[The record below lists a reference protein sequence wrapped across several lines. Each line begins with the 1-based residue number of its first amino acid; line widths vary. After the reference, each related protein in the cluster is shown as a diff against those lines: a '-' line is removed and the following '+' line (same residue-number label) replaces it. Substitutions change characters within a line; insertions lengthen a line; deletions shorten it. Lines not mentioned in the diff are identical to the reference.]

1 MDTKLPDK
9 QYMKIGEVSRLTALN
24 SSVLRFWET
33 EFSQLR
39 PQKSRSGQRLY
50 TRENLELILSIRQL
64 LYQEKLTIAGAKS
77 RIAHSVV
84 PDESC
89 VADLTDAAEKNN
101 LLQEVRKDLSDLRD
115 LLTK

>member
-9 QYMKIGEVSRLTALN
+9 QYMKIGEVSRLTSLN

-39 PQKSRSGQRLY
+39 PLKSRSGQRLY

-77 RIAHSVV
+77 RIAKLAAAT
-84 PDESC
+84 ELC
-89 VADLTDAAEKNN
+89 VADENSYLEMSTLLKEVRQELNELRN
-101 LLQEVRKDLSDLRD
+101 LLS
-115 LLTK
+115 

>member
-9 QYMKIGEVSRLTALN
+9 QYMKIGEVSRLTSLN

-39 PQKSRSGQRLY
+39 PIKSRSGQRLY

-64 LYQEKLTIAGAKS
+64 LYKEKLTIAGAKV
-77 RIAHSVV
+77 RIDRS
-84 PDESC
+84 
-89 VADLTDAAEKNN
+89 AATIKQCGGDSDPASEKEK
-101 LLQEVRKDLSDLRD
+101 LLDEVRQDLSDLRE
-115 LLTK
+115 LLG